1 MLSLTHTQTHSPSWW
16 QWCYL
21 SLSLSL
27 SLSLTHTHTHT
38 HTADAKEGAGGPGYR
53 SPWLWL
59 LALAFWLSE
68 ASWKPLKAQEQKSGA
83 PGASLNDNSLGL
95 LIAGPNIPWDPSVWT
110 RPQVVLLLP
119 VSLKSEMQPA
129 SNPKAL
135 CKWKQRKILGSIFFE
150 RDMCLAS
157 YHWREGCCPASYPGQ
172 GEGNWGVL
180 LKPCYMPVPFTL
192 TTSFNPHPLE

>member
-1 MLSLTHTQTHSPSWW
+1 MLRKGQVVQGIGHPGFDSWPLPFGSL
-16 QWCYL
+16 
-21 SLSLSL
+21 
-27 SLSLTHTHTHT
+27 
-38 HTADAKEGAGGPGYR
+38 
-53 SPWLWL
+53 
-59 LALAFWLSE
+59 E
-68 ASWKPLKAQEQKSGA
+68 APWKPLKAQEQKSGA
-83 PGASLNDNSLGL
+83 PGASLNDSSLGL

-135 CKWKQRKILGSIFFE
+135 CKWKQRKILGSVFFE

-157 YHWREGCCPASYPGQ
+157 YHSREGCCPASYPGQ